1 MVNWIDGCVTRKPWG
16 LPFLAEPE
24 EVAGLRRVMRL
35 HLRLWG
41 LSAVSDAA
49 ETCVSE
55 LVANVIRHV
64 GEGTPCTLTAEMR
77 DTHLRIGLR
86 DPDTRALPT
95 LLSVGPDAEAG
106 RGMALV
112 DAVSEPWG
120 VILGVDSKLV
130 WCDLA
135 TRLGWPGGHVD
146 DQRVAKGEACL
157 TLYSGG
163 VASGCGMGR
172 TNAAF
177 QQEAAIDLIASLLHW
192 LLAHGYDPDE
202 ALDRAQ
208 THFEAELSQAG

>member
-1 MVNWIDGCVTRKPWG
+1 MTRKPWG

-24 EVAGLRRVMRL
+24 EVAGLRRVVRL

-41 LSAVSDAA
+41 LSDVADAA

-95 LLSVGPDAEAG
+95 LLSAGPDAEAG
-106 RGMALV
+106 RGLALV
-112 DAVSEPWG
+112 DAMSDRWG
-120 VILGVDSKLV
+120 VILGADSKLV

-135 TRLGWPGGHVD
+135 TRLGSPRGHVD
-146 DQRVAKGEACL
+146 DGRVAKGEACL

-163 VASGCGMGR
+163 VASCRGTGR
-172 TNAAF
+172 THAAF
-177 QQEAAIDLIASLLHW
+177 QQEAAIDLIADLLHW

-208 THFEAELSQAG
+208 MHFEAELIQTG